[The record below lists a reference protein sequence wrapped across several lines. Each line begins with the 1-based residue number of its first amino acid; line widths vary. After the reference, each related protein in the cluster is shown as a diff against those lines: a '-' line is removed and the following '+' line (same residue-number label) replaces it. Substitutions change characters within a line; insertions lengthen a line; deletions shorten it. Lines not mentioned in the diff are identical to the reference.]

1 VVVVTHDWRGANALS
16 AELATN
22 GLDLIVNHVLPAVR

>member
-1 VVVVTHDWRGANALS
+1 VVVTTEWRNS
-16 AELATN
+16 AGLGLQLEAN